1 MKKFVKTAS
10 QGFTKPAKLSS
21 QGIIKAASHTFLEL
35 TFYMV
40 CLMRAAPCCAVLRR
54 AAPCCPVLRR
64 AAP

>member
-35 TFYMV
+35 TQKNF
-40 CLMRAAPCCAVLRR
+40 CTLDPCNLFVNQHG
-54 AAPCCPVLRR
+54 VFDKVS
-64 AAP
+64 